1 MGRRPARCYRYC
13 KNKPYPKSR
22 FCRGVPDPKIRIFD
36 LGRKKARVEDF
47 PLCVHLVSDEY
58 EQLSSEALEAGRI
71 CANKYMVKNCG
82 KDQFH
87 IRMRLHPFHVI
98 RINKMLS
105 CAGADSLRQTHAPL
119 ILKLF
124 PTIYNK
130 FTFFLMII
138 SIYFSIFNY
147 IHNM

>member
-1 MGRRPARCYRYC
+1 MVNISKPFNVHCWSRLWPYLTMFCDFSYRYC

-36 LGRKKARVEDF
+36 LGKKKATVDDF

-71 CANKYMVKNCG
+71 CCNKYLVKNCG

-105 CAGADSLRQTHAPL
+105 CAGADRYVF
-119 ILKLF
+119 KL
-124 PTIYNK
+124 
-130 FTFFLMII
+130 
-138 SIYFSIFNY
+138 
-147 IHNM
+147 